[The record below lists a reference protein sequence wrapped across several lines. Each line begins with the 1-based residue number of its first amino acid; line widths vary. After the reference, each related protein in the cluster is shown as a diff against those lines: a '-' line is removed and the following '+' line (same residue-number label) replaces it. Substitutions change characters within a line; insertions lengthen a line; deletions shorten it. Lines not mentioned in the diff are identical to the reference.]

1 MIGSYYQAQLASLLG
16 FVREGFADLDRG
28 RIDEF
33 ELDDVIRHYIRS
45 AAALWQ
51 FCGSSG
57 AERQHAAVTLGE
69 MRARGEDPD
78 WWAAGEQ
85 VPAT

>member
-1 MIGSYYQAQLASLLG
+1 MIGSYHQAQLASLLG
-16 FVREGFADLDRG
+16 HVREGLGELDRG
-28 RIDEF
+28 RIDAF
-33 ELDDVIRHYIRS
+33 DVDEIIRHYIRS

-57 AERQHAAVTLGE
+57 AERQHAAIRLGD
-69 MRARGEDPD
+69 MRARGAEPD

-85 VPAT
+85 AAAG